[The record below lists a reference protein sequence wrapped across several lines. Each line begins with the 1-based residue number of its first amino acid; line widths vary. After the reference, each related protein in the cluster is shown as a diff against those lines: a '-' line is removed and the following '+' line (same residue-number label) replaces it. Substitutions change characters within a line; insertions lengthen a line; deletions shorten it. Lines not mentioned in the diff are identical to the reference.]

1 MKYVSTEEICRNLDR
16 MFYNLLYFTTC
27 PYSSHHD
34 LCYAMKEKMFFIVI
48 LLIFVTS
55 NGQTLTLEGLN
66 VRFTS
71 MEAKIER
78 LESELK
84 TLKSQDQDLEAT
96 IELKEVQADVSFILM
111 EQAKLSDRD
120 RASAGCSDRI
130 SR

>member
-1 MKYVSTEEICRNLDR
+1 
-16 MFYNLLYFTTC
+16 
-27 PYSSHHD
+27 
-34 LCYAMKEKMFFIVI
+34 MKEKMFFIVI